1 MIARQLKVLR
11 ARDEKLNKDLMQA
24 QHNLASTT
32 TRYRNSR
39 KDEQY
44 KKKGQSWIANWNC
57 LPGALMAKYQD
68 SKDWCLVCINQFDY
82 CLDSIS
88 MESIHRL

>member
-32 TRYRNSR
+32 TRYRTSR

-44 KKKGQSWIANWNC
+44 KKKGQSWIASWNC
-57 LPGALMAKYQD
+57 LPAALMAKYQD
-68 SKDWCLVCINQFDY
+68 SKAGYICVKCL
-82 CLDSIS
+82 IS
-88 MESIHRL
+88 LITISQSL

>member
-11 ARDEKLNKDLMQA
+11 AKDEKLNKDLMQA

-32 TRYRNSR
+32 TRYRTSR

-44 KKKGQSWIANWNC
+44 KKKGQSWIASWNC
-57 LPGALMAKYQD
+57 LPAALMAKYQD
-68 SKDWCLVCINQFDY
+68 SKDWGVVYINQSDY
-82 CLDSIS
+82 GLKNDFSA
-88 MESIHRL
+88 